1 MVRYYRSALDTAGVV
16 LVVCFLLTT
25 LLFSWVNHRPE
36 WMPALMC
43 VGMIGCRYA
52 IGRTNTRLC
61 LYAFE
66 LLIVSLYM
74 GKVHGREQ
82 VVI

>member
-1 MVRYYRSALDTAGVV
+1 
-16 LVVCFLLTT
+16 
-25 LLFSWVNHRPE
+25 
-36 WMPALMC
+36 
-43 VGMIGCRYA
+43 MIGCRYA

-66 LLIVSLYM
+66 FLIVSLYM